1 MLIKMLNNS
10 IKDPQTHSA
19 LLALNS
25 DGSAVV
31 GVYESIEYK
40 SIELFHC
47 LLRSPSTAAKKHF
60 VSSKFADAAQQDPDE
75 LLKKHVTY
83 RFQVAKVQMLM
94 MEERLRDVIKIIK
107 AKNPTLLQLI
117 QKGAMKSVQGGM
129 IKAGVTA
136 EQVVQTGGAT
146 LKNA

>member
-1 MLIKMLNNS
+1 
-10 IKDPQTHSA
+10 
-19 LLALNS
+19 
-25 DGSAVV
+25 
-31 GVYESIEYK
+31 
-40 SIELFHC
+40 
-47 LLRSPSTAAKKHF
+47 
-60 VSSKFADAAQQDPDE
+60 
-75 LLKKHVTY
+75 
-83 RFQVAKVQMLM
+83 MLM

-146 LKNA
+146 LKNANSSQTSSKGAREKPNSTQNST